1 MFIISVPHEDQ
12 VPTETK
18 RRLQTP
24 GLELQIVAIMWV
36 LGTRLRSFAGAAGA
50 LQTLNSLSDFL
61 LKWPPAL
68 FALFP

>member
-24 GLELQIVAIMWV
+24 GLVQIVAIVWV

-50 LQTLNSLSDFL
+50 LQTLNSLSDFF
-61 LKWPPAL
+61 LKWPPSL
-68 FALFP
+68 YALFP

>member
-24 GLELQIVAIMWV
+24 GLAWIVATVWV
-36 LGTRLRSFAGAAGA
+36 LGTRLRSFAGAAGT

-61 LKWPPAL
+61 LKWPPSL